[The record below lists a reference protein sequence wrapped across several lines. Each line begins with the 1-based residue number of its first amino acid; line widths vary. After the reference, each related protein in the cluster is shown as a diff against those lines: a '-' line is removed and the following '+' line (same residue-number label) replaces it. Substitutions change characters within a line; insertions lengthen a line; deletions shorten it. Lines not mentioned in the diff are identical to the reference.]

1 MQRGKAVRILINLF
15 VIAAATISMIPFV
28 LMFFMATQDNQMIFA
43 GDIFRIGKALRNNF
57 QTILDADYFRS
68 LLNSLV
74 VALSS
79 TFLTVFFGAMAGF
92 GFAKYEFKHKK
103 MLLQL
108 VILTMMV
115 PMEVGLVAY
124 VW

>member
-1 MQRGKAVRILINLF
+1 MQKGKTIRIFINLL

-28 LMFFMATQDNQMIFA
+28 LMFFMATQDNRMIFA
-43 GDIFRIGKALRNNF
+43 GDIFRLGKSLKSNF

-68 LLNSLV
+68 LLNSLI

-92 GFAKYEFKHKK
+92 GFAKYEFK
-103 MLLQL
+103 
-108 VILTMMV
+108 T
-115 PMEVGLVAY
+115 
-124 VW
+124 

>member
-79 TFLTVFFGAMAGF
+79 TFLTELWRVLDLQNMNLSI
-92 GFAKYEFKHKK
+92 KK
-103 MLLQL
+103 CCFS
-108 VILTMMV
+108 
-115 PMEVGLVAY
+115 
-124 VW
+124 W

>member
-68 LLNSLV
+68 LLNSLL

-79 TFLTVFFGAMAGF
+79 TFLTVFSELWRVLDLQNMNLSI
-92 GFAKYEFKHKK
+92 KK
-103 MLLQL
+103 CCFS
-108 VILTMMV
+108 
-115 PMEVGLVAY
+115 
-124 VW
+124 W

>member
-68 LLNSLV
+68 VKQSGCCSV
-74 VALSS
+74 QH
-79 TFLTVFFGAMAGF
+79 VFNGIFRSYGGF
-92 GFAKYEFKHKK
+92 WICK
-103 MLLQL
+103 
-108 VILTMMV
+108 I
-115 PMEVGLVAY
+115 
-124 VW
+124 

>member
-43 GDIFRIGKALRNNF
+43 GDIFRLGKSLKSNF

-68 LLNSLV
+68 LLNSLI

-92 GFAKYEFKHKK
+92 GFAKYEFKHKNC
-103 MLLQL
+103 
-108 VILTMMV
+108 
-115 PMEVGLVAY
+115 Y
-124 VW
+124 FNW